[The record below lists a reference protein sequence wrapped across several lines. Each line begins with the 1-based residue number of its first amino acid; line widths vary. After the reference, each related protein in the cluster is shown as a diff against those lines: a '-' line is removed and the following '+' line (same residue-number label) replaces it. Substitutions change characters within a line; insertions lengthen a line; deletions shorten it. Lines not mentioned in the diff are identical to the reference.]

1 MERLWPH
8 ILLHKLWK
16 KVTQEGPP
24 CPPPLFFSPSL
35 VSMIIVGEKIPAER
49 NLIFIFCEL

>member
-1 MERLWPH
+1 MATHIIAQIMEKSYPRGSSL
-8 ILLHKLWK
+8 
-16 KVTQEGPP
+16 PP
-24 CPPPLFFSPSL
+24 TTFFFSPSL